1 MNVLKMCG
9 LKARKIVSSPKQI
22 RLVWGK
28 QGVRNLKRQPRSWE
42 NILQRAELLKGAK
55 PQI

>member
-9 LKARKIVSSPKQI
+9 LKARKIVSSPKKY
-22 RLVWGK
+22 VWGK